1 MTENIE
7 FAHSAI
13 FANIEE
19 RKLRTLLLPWG
30 ELSRQSPTTAPIRFG
45 RSRVTVPRDIS
56 IVGANVGHDHFTP
69 VGRASEITD
78 TDKGIV
84 AVFSI
89 ANTPEG
95 DKLLTDADAAWKA
108 GTPLKVS
115 PELKN
120 IIRNGEEGIS
130 AELIGAGFV
139 PDGAFQSAGVFSFAT
154 DLDAPAAPS
163 AETDAE
169 KIARLELELLA
180 TRSDT
185 TTPSDTAAAPAATAT
200 PAAPAPTEK
209 DTPMGLPNTL
219 GAKTGSP
226 ASDTDKPVSKREAFA
241 IFEAIRC
248 GEATDEMIARI
259 NPTLSKGQN
268 GVFALSDVKYD
279 GAGSV
284 TPDERRSQWLDQLW
298 DGLTY
303 EQQIIP
309 LLNHKD
315 LTAKKVAGFRWTTKP
330 SGGDWSGNKSNI
342 PTNTPVTAAANATA
356 EFWAMGHDHAL
367 EHQIFDTPGYFESY
381 FEMGTEDYA
390 LWADT
395 KVLTDLLGG
404 ATTSAADNPAG
415 LTIGAGFSALI
426 DGAAELITTGK
437 ALPTFALVETSLWKS
452 MMKIP
457 ANAVL
462 GYLDAAL
469 GLDKGTLDNA
479 GFVIRPNGDLDA
491 GNILVGARQAATV
504 YELPGLIRV
513 TAPDTVKG
521 GIDTNMVGAAATLI
535 HKATAL
541 QLVTPYTA

>member
-1 MTENIE
+1 MTNTENIE

-13 FANIEE
+13 FANVAE

-30 ELSRQSPTTAPIRFG
+30 ELSRQSPTTKPIRFG
-45 RSRVTVPRDIS
+45 RSRVKVPTDIS
-56 IVGANVGHDHFTP
+56 IVGANVGHDHFAP

-89 ANTPEG
+89 AATDEG
-95 DKLLTDADAAWKA
+95 DKLLADAEAAWKA

-115 PELKN
+115 PELRN
-120 IIRNGEEGIS
+120 IIRDGEEGIS

-154 DLDAPAAPS
+154 ALPVSPAESDA
-163 AETDAE
+163 D

-180 TRSDT
+180 THPT
-185 TTPSDTAAAPAATAT
+185 TTPGTA
-200 PAAPAPTEK
+200 PAAPATPASPAPIAK

-219 GAKTGSP
+219 G
-226 ASDTDKPVSKREAFA
+226 DKLGTPTTPNPVTKREAFA

-248 GEATDEMIARI
+248 GEATDEMLARI

-268 GVFALSDVKYD
+268 GVFALNDVKYD
-279 GAGSV
+279 GSGSV

-298 DGLTY
+298 DGRTY
-303 EQQIIP
+303 EQQVIP
-309 LLNHKD
+309 LLSHKD

-342 PTNTPVTAAANATA
+342 PSNQPATAAANATA
-356 EFWAMGHDHAL
+356 EFWAMGHDHAI

-395 KVLTDLLGG
+395 KVLTDLIAG
-404 ATTSAADNPAG
+404 ATTSEADDPTG

-426 DGAAELITTGK
+426 DGAAEVITNGH

-469 GLDKGTLDNA
+469 GLEKGTLDNS
-479 GFVIRPNGDLDA
+479 GFVIRPNSDLDA

-521 GIDTNMVGAAATLI
+521 GIDTNMVGAAATLV